1 MKFNWGTGI
10 VVGLVLFI
18 AFIMYFVVQMAGSD
32 RADHEL
38 VTEDYYKQELAF
50 QNEID
55 AENRA
60 KEMPKQIEITRK
72 EAGIDIV
79 FPTNID
85 PTKIKGKV
93 FLYRPSNERLDFNL
107 PIVLSNSRL
116 LIPKKSLLDGRWNMK
131 VTWSYNQKE
140 YLVRKSFNLK

>member
-32 RADHEL
+32 RANHEL
-38 VTEDYYKQELAF
+38 VVEDYYKQELAF
-50 QNEID
+50 QSEID

-60 KEMPKQIEITRK
+60 KAMKEKVEIIKKNNGIEVI
-72 EAGIDIV
+72 
-79 FPTNID
+79 FPSTLDAN
-85 PTKIKGKV
+85 KIKGNV

-107 PIVLSNSRL
+107 SIVLSNSRL
-116 LIPKKSLLDGRWNMK
+116 LIPKKRLLDGRWNMK
-131 VTWSYNQKE
+131 VSWTYNNEDYLIRKSYN
-140 YLVRKSFNLK
+140 F